1 MQGATSGICDSALPG
16 TCGAA
21 CEIPL
26 CSLLILLPRH
36 KTQQQQCK
44 GGQEYLAHGFRS
56 YQSTV
61 TERHVTGL
69 VSLSGTWASHTL
81 VGRTKNVTG
90 SMSHLG

>member
-26 CSLLILLPRH
+26 RSLLIVLPRH

-61 TERHVTGL
+61 TERHG
-69 VSLSGTWASHTL
+69 
-81 VGRTKNVTG
+81 GRAGWSVRNLG
-90 SMSHLG
+90 FSHLGG